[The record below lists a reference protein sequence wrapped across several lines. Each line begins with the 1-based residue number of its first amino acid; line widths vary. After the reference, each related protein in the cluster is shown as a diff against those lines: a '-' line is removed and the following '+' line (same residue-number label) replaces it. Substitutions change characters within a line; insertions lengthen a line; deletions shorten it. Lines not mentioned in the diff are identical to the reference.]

1 VKALARCFGRTL
13 RQIFGEQETLV
24 LLFGASVLYALFYP
38 TPYMGQVLR
47 DLPVVVVDR
56 DHTALSRQLTRWLDG
71 SEAARVAS
79 RTNDLA
85 AAQDSVRAG
94 AAGAVLLIPQDFE
107 RHVLRREPAYV
118 EAYADASYFL
128 VYSTALRAINGVVG
142 TLSTGIAVRRLE
154 ASGFTEK
161 AALERTRPVTFVAWP
176 LFNPLAGYGT
186 FVVPAVFILI
196 LQQTLLIGI
205 AALRVGERRQGESD
219 NEPIWAILG
228 GKLGATALIYAGHAV
243 FMFGVVFSLYG
254 FPMRASWLAVFI
266 FLVPYFA
273 AVTLLGLA
281 VAELF
286 DRPESSTVAL
296 AAMSLPALF
305 MSGIS
310 FPADVQAGWVRALAL
325 VLPSTFG
332 IQGFLQLAE
341 MGARLDQTFRAWG
354 ALWIQV
360 VVYWSLAWLV
370 LRHRGRGLYSRQ
382 LSVVR
387 PNEGVPGPKTI

>member
-1 VKALARCFGRTL
+1 MKALARCFWQTL
-13 RQIFGEQETLV
+13 RRIAGETETVV
-24 LLFGASVLYALFYP
+24 LLLAASILYALFYP
-38 TPYMGQVLR
+38 TPYMRQVLR

-56 DHTALSRQLTRWLDG
+56 DHSALSRQLTRWVDA
-71 SEAARVAS
+71 SEAASVTARS
-79 RTNDLA
+79 NDLD
-85 AAQDSVRAG
+85 AAQDSLRAG
-94 AAGAVLLIPQDFE
+94 SAGAVLLIPKDFE

-128 VYSTALRAINGVVG
+128 VYSTAIRAINGAVG
-142 TLSTGIAVRRLE
+142 ALSSGISVRRLE
-154 ASGFTEK
+154 ASGLTAQ
-161 AALERTRPVTFVAWP
+161 AAVRRARPVTFVPWP

-205 AALRVGERRQGESD
+205 AALRVAEREKGESG
-219 NEPIWAILG
+219 NEPLWAILG
-228 GKLGATALIYAGHAV
+228 GKLGATALIYLGHAV

-254 FPMRASWLAVFI
+254 FPMRASWVEVFI

-310 FPADVQAGWVRALAL
+310 FPVEVQAGWVRALAV

-341 MGARLDQTFRAWG
+341 MGAGFDQTLRPWG

-370 LRHRGRGLYSRQ
+370 LRYRGKSRHLGGL
-382 LSVVR
+382 
-387 PNEGVPGPKTI
+387 GPAYET

>member
-1 VKALARCFGRTL
+1 MSALVRCFRQTL
-13 RQIFGEQETLV
+13 RRIFREKETLV

-38 TPYMGQVLR
+38 TPYLRQVLR
-47 DLPVVVVDR
+47 DLPIVVVDR
-56 DHTALSRQLTRWLDG
+56 DHSALSRQLTRWLDA
-71 SEAARVAS
+71 SEAASVAS
-79 RTNDLA
+79 RSNDLN

-94 AAGAVLLIPQDFE
+94 AAGAVVLIPKDFE

-142 TLSTGIAVRRLE
+142 TLSAGISVRRNE
-154 ASGFTEK
+154 AAGLTTQ
-161 AALERTRPVTFVAWP
+161 AALDRTRPVTFVPWP

-205 AALRVGERRQGESD
+205 AAMRVAERQEDGSD
-219 NEPIWAILG
+219 KEPLWAILG
-228 GKLGATALIYAGHAV
+228 GNLGATALIYLGHAA
-243 FMFGVVFSLYG
+243 FMFGVAFNLYG
-254 FPMRASWLAVFI
+254 FPMRASWLDVVI

-273 AVTLLGLA
+273 AATLLGLA
-281 VAELF
+281 IAELF

-310 FPADVQAGWVRALAL
+310 FPADVQAGWVRALAV

-341 MGARLDQTFRAWG
+341 MGARLNDTLKAWG
-354 ALWIQV
+354 ALWVQV

-370 LRHRGRGLYSRQ
+370 MRYRQRSSISGRHGTKSARD
-382 LSVVR
+382 
-387 PNEGVPGPKTI
+387 T

>member
-1 VKALARCFGRTL
+1 MKALARCFWQTL
-13 RQIFGEQETLV
+13 RRIAGETETVV
-24 LLFGASVLYALFYP
+24 LLVAASILYALFYP
-38 TPYMGQVLR
+38 TPYMRQVLR

-56 DHTALSRQLTRWLDG
+56 DHSALSRQLTRWVDA
-71 SEAARVAS
+71 SEAASVTARS
-79 RTNDLA
+79 NDLD
-85 AAQDSVRAG
+85 AAQDSLRAG
-94 AAGAVLLIPQDFE
+94 SAGAVLLIPKDFE

-128 VYSTALRAINGVVG
+128 VYSTAIRAINGAVG
-142 TLSTGIAVRRLE
+142 ALSSGISVRRLE
-154 ASGFTEK
+154 ASGLTAQ
-161 AALERTRPVTFVAWP
+161 AAVRRARPVTFVPWP

-205 AALRVGERRQGESD
+205 AALRVAEREKGESG
-219 NEPIWAILG
+219 NEPLWAILG
-228 GKLGATALIYAGHAV
+228 GKLGATALIYLGHAV

-254 FPMRASWLAVFI
+254 FPMRASWLEVFI

-310 FPADVQAGWVRALAL
+310 FPVEVQAGWVRALAV

-341 MGARLDQTFRAWG
+341 MGARFDQTLRPWG

-370 LRHRGRGLYSRQ
+370 LRYRGRSRHLGGIGLAY
-382 LSVVR
+382 
-387 PNEGVPGPKTI
+387 ET

>member
-1 VKALARCFGRTL
+1 MTALARCFRQTL
-13 RQIFGEQETLV
+13 RQIFREKETLI
-24 LLFGASVLYALFYP
+24 LLFGASVLYAFFYP
-38 TPYMGQVLR
+38 TPYLRQIIR
-47 DLPVVVVDR
+47 DLPIVVVDR
-56 DHTALSRQLTRWLDG
+56 DHTAMSRQLTRWLDA
-71 SEAARVAS
+71 SEAGSVTSRV
-79 RTNDLA
+79 NDLN

-94 AAGAVLLIPQDFE
+94 VAGAVLLIPQDFE

-142 TLSTGIAVRRLE
+142 TLSTGISVRRLE
-154 ASGFTEK
+154 ASGLTEK
-161 AALERTRPVTFVAWP
+161 AALQRARPVTFVSWP

-205 AALRVGERRQGESD
+205 GALRVAEREKDEAGT
-219 NEPIWAILG
+219 EPLWAILG
-228 GKLGATALIYAGHAV
+228 GKLGATALIYLGHAV

-254 FPMRASWLAVFI
+254 FPMRASWLDVVV

-281 VAELF
+281 IAELF

-296 AAMSLPALF
+296 AAMGLPALF
-305 MSGIS
+305 LSGLS
-310 FPADVQAGWVRALAL
+310 FPVEVQAAWVRALAV

-341 MGARLDQTFRAWG
+341 MGARFDQTLRPWG

-360 VVYWSLAWLV
+360 VVYWSLAWVV
-370 LRHRGRGLYSRQ
+370 LRYRGRSRH
-382 LSVVR
+382 LGR
-387 PNEGVPGPKTI
+387 LGVAHET